1 MKIESTIQTPS
12 KAYKG
17 RVEILATKEQLQELY
32 NFISASKLLE
42 DKESEITKWLIDEIK
57 DVINVIEEYEE
68 LSQKIDQY

>member
-1 MKIESTIQTPS
+1 MKIESTIQSPS

-32 NFISASKLLE
+32 NFISASELLE
-42 DKESEITKWLIDEIK
+42 YKDSEITKSLIEKIK

-68 LSQKIDQY
+68 LSKKIDQY

>member
-1 MKIESTIQTPS
+1 MKIESTIQSPS

-32 NFISASKLLE
+32 DFISASELLE
-42 DKESEITKWLIDEIK
+42 YKESEITKWLMEEIK

>member
-32 NFISASKLLE
+32 NFISASELLE
-42 DKESEITKWLIDEIK
+42 YKESEITKWLMEEIK
-57 DVINVIEEYEE
+57 DVINVIEQYEE

>member
-1 MKIESTIQTPS
+1 MKIESTIQIPS

-32 NFISASKLLE
+32 NFISASELLE
-42 DKESEITKWLIDEIK
+42 HKDSEITKWLMEEIK

-68 LSQKIDQY
+68 RSQKIDQY